1 MAKDKSGRPIPA
13 YIPPPPDH
21 QPELNPLQ
29 EQFIRASM
37 KAEDAMRQVEDLS
50 RRVNVLEQGGGD
62 RLNADLFDFEQRFDA
77 LMVAKIQDFERRFEM
92 MMANA
97 PAYRPPEEPE
107 PTPLPAARRR

>member
-37 KAEDAMRQVEDLS
+37 KAEDAMRQVEELS
-50 RRVNVLEQGGGD
+50 ARVNALEQSGYD
-62 RLNADLFDFEQRFDA
+62 RLNADLLDFEQRFDA
-77 LMVAKIQDFERRFEM
+77 MMLAKMQDFERRYEM
-92 MMANA
+92 MLAA
-97 PAYRPPEEPE
+97 PSNMPPLEEA
-107 PTPLPAARRR
+107 TPLPSPRRR